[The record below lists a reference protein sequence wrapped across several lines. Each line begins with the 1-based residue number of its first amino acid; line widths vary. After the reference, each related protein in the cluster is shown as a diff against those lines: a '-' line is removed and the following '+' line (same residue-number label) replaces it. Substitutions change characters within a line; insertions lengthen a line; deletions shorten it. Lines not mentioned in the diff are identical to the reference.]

1 MNTAKDKWENTMT
14 KAAKDGGAVRR
25 RDLLRVLG
33 LGAGAAV
40 TAATPLV
47 EAAAADSDSKDDK
60 RRARYQADS
69 PDVQA
74 FYRVNRYPPK

>member
-1 MNTAKDKWENTMT
+1 MT
-14 KAAKDGGAVRR
+14 KATKDGAAVRR
-25 RDLLRVLG
+25 RDLLLG
-33 LGAGAAV
+33 FGAGAVV
-40 TAATPLV
+40 TASPPLI
-47 EAAAADSDSKDDK
+47 EEAAADSESKDDK